1 MIGRGKEG
9 GTIFYSEGVCGVC
22 IEATRE
28 CLVVG
33 PRAIR
38 ELKFLMCSL
47 QTKTCED
54 VVGRIWVAKKLG
66 FGEVIVPKEI
76 ETFFI
81 LSNKMH
87 KSNILLHPNFSTTS
101 SEVEKLTCS

>member
-1 MIGRGKEG
+1 
-9 GTIFYSEGVCGVC
+9 
-22 IEATRE
+22 
-28 CLVVG
+28 VVG

-66 FGEVIVPKEI
+66 VGEVSVPKEI
-76 ETFFI
+76 EFFFFFI
-81 LSNKMH
+81 LATKC
-87 KSNILLHPNFSTTS
+87 TTQIFYS
-101 SEVEKLTCS
+101 IQTFLPLTLRPHCKEQWESQVKWWKN